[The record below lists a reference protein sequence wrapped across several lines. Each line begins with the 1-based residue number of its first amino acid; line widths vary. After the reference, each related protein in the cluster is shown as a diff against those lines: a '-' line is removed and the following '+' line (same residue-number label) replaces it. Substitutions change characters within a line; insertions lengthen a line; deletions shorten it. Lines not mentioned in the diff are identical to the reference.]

1 MSSQAVALF
10 LAADVFYRFKNPTT
24 GVFSN
29 PVKIETEKLEINTPS
44 ELTEKLSKGRNTY
57 NQAFVS
63 HRVPQPT
70 EFAITFSEQNREI
83 FAMALAGVLETI
95 DLDVV
100 TLTDHEV
107 TVVLD
112 EWVPIGHRHIN
123 MTGLAVK
130 NAGGTV
136 TYDLGTDYEINPR
149 LGLIK
154 ALSTGDIA
162 AGVVEITGATL
173 AKEGSRIIGARQY
186 GHVLSFQADG
196 RNQIDNKDAYIEAY
210 QATVSADA
218 ARDFL
223 SGEIDSLELT
233 GRLEIPTGGNS
244 PFVLELYD

>member
-1 MSSQAVALF
+1 MSNKAVALF
-10 LAADVFYRFKNPTT
+10 LAADVYYRFKDPVT

-29 PVKIETEKLEINTPS
+29 PIKIETEKLEINTPS
-44 ELTEKLSKGRNTY
+44 ELTEKLSKGRDTY

-70 EFAITFSEQNREI
+70 EFAITFSEQSREV
-83 FAMALAGVLETI
+83 FAMALAGTLETI
-95 DLDVV
+95 NEASA

-112 EWVPIGHRHIN
+112 EWVEVGHRHLN
-123 MTGLAVK
+123 PTGLTVT
-130 NAGGTV
+130 NAGGTT
-136 TYDLGTDYEINPR
+136 TYVEGTDYQINPR

-154 ALSTGDIA
+154 ALSTGSIA
-162 AGVVEITGATL
+162 AGVVEISGTTL
-173 AKEGSRIIGARQY
+173 AKTGSRIIGARQY
-186 GHVLSFQADG
+186 GHVLSFKADG
-196 RNQIDNKDAYIEAY
+196 RNQIDNKDTYIEAY

-233 GRLEIPTGGNS
+233 GRLEIPAGGNT
-244 PFVLELYD
+244 PFVMELFD